1 MAAYACTT
9 MRAITSDPSMPASCD
24 RATFASPLQH
34 PALQARPPPCKQA
47 VLHRPMSRLRNMT
60 ATQSCVERPG
70 PCRRALPRARHGQSA
85 CLAAGDNKTE
95 CMARPGP
102 CRKAL
107 PRTRRVRSGPA
118 LCTTPAPARW
128 PPGAAGSSKRISH
141 RECVLQLVNTRQELP
156 KAYWPRLERGRA
168 ARQCRVRAA
177 VHQAPLKRGTASS
190 TLHQA
195 GQPPLDPIGV

>member
-1 MAAYACTT
+1 MLAQQCALLLVTQACQPAATAPPLPAPCSTPRCRHARPLASERRCTDPCPVFKISQRH
-9 MRAITSDPSMPASCD
+9 RAVWSGRGLAAGHCHG
-24 RATFASPLQH
+24 RAT
-34 PALQARPPPCKQA
+34 
-47 VLHRPMSRLRNMT
+47 V
-60 ATQSCVERPG
+60 
-70 PCRRALPRARHGQSA
+70 QSA
-85 CLAAGDNKTE
+85 CLAVGDNKIA

-107 PRTRRVRSGPA
+107 PRTRRVHSGPA

-128 PPGAAGSSKRISH
+128 PPRAAGSSKRLSH
-141 RECVLQLVNTRQELP
+141 RDCVPQLINTRQELP

-177 VHQAPLKRGTASS
+177 VHQAPLNLGTASS